1 MGQEEVINL
10 RKTYRKDCFKELNKQ
25 IIIIGL
31 IFTLSVIVGTY
42 LNKMWPNYQNNIIDN
57 INPSIQYYNDS
68 SIGLKDTTVTNLK
81 SDTIFMANIA
91 VLSMLVITFPL
102 AIGVVILKGISIGY
116 TINSIIL
123 TLKFKSVKMILITF
137 MKNILIV
144 PGAIIL
150 VIISYNYFKET
161 IYELKKGKKDNIL
174 FLLRRY
180 IVNAVIVI
188 AMTVGLQ
195 LLLNTVSVS
204 IIKFLVR

>member
-1 MGQEEVINL
+1 M
-10 RKTYRKDCFKELNKQ
+10 RRTYRKDNFKELNRQ

-31 IFTLSVIVGTY
+31 IFILSVILGTY

-57 INPSIQYYNDS
+57 VNPSIEYYNDS
-68 SIGLKDTTVTNLK
+68 SIGLKDTTMINLK
-81 SDTIFMANIA
+81 SDVIFMAKISI
-91 VLSMLVITFPL
+91 LSILVVTFPL
-102 AIGVVILKGISIGY
+102 AIGVVILKGLSIGY

-123 TLKFKSVKMILITF
+123 TLKFKSIKMVLITF
-137 MKNILIV
+137 MKNIIIV

-150 VIISYNYFKET
+150 LIISFNYFKEV

-174 FLLRRY
+174 FLLKRY
-180 IVNAVIVI
+180 LVNAVIVLAI
-188 AMTVGLQ
+188 TVGLQ